1 MNIKPI
7 GKKKKKH
14 EDHQIKGH
22 EQSKHKKMKID
33 TNSRRTQKSSPKE
46 HRNQNLG
53 TRSQLRENQK
63 PKVQKPQSKPTENQ
77 IAKMSPQTP
86 NL

>member
-22 EQSKHKKMKID
+22 EQKQ
-33 TNSRRTQKSSPKE
+33 TQ
-46 HRNQNLG
+46 
-53 TRSQLRENQK
+53 EN
-63 PKVQKPQSKPTENQ
+63 ED
-77 IAKMSPQTP
+77 
-86 NL
+86 